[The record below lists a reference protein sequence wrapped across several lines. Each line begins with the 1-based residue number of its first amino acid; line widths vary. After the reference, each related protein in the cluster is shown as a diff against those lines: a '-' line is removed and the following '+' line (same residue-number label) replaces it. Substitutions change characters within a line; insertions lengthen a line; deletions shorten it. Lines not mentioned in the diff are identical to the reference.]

1 VPIILR
7 SAAVKQPHGFF
18 SSFFRRKP
26 KKKDKGEN
34 MSTKHEGRIAELEEF
49 VDNTKGILQT
59 LFYGSITF
67 LGMACGGVA
76 FVLNLY
82 LKPITIQL
90 QTLNTTL
97 VTLNTEMKEL
107 RESHNSNGN
116 RITTLEIKIKNVED
130 QIKRLEKYD

>member
-1 VPIILR
+1 
-7 SAAVKQPHGFF
+7 
-18 SSFFRRKP
+18 
-26 KKKDKGEN
+26 

>member
-1 VPIILR
+1 VSIILK
-7 SAAVKQPHGFF
+7 SAAVRQPHGFL
-18 SSFFRRKP
+18 SSFFRRTP
-26 KKKDKGEN
+26 TKKDKGEN
-34 MSTKHEGRIAELEEF
+34 VSVKHEGRIAELEEF

-76 FVLNLY
+76 FILNLY

-107 RESHNSNGN
+107 REAHNSNGN

>member
-1 VPIILR
+1 MSIILK
-7 SAAVKQPHGFF
+7 SGAVRQPRGSL

-26 KKKDKGEN
+26 TRKDKGEN
-34 MSTKHEGRIAELEEF
+34 VSIKHEGRIAELEEF

-67 LGMACGGVA
+67 LGMACAGVA
-76 FVLNLY
+76 FILNLY

-107 RESHNSNGN
+107 RAAYNNNGN
-116 RITTLEIKIKNVED
+116 RITTLEVRIKNVENN
-130 QIKRLEKYD
+130 IKRLENYD